1 MIQFHDNYTDQEQI
15 IGKWIDDKPI
25 YRKTVVITGG
35 NLQKEP
41 NPLAMVN
48 IDGIIDI
55 SGKFIDIET
64 MVNAKIFT
72 DNTTDKGAK
81 YFGNKFDNIEVYLTN
96 EQLSYID
103 TDTCDVY
110 DVSLLDS
117 IMLTIEYTKR
127 D

>member
-1 MIQFHDNYTDQEQI
+1 MIQFHDNYTEQEVT
-15 IGKWIDDKPI
+15 IGKWIDDKTI
-25 YRKTVVITGG
+25 FRKTVVITGG

-72 DNTTDKGAK
+72 DNTTDKGFK
-81 YFGNKFDNIEVYLTN
+81 YFGNKFDNIEIYLTN
-96 EQLSYID
+96 EQLTYID
-103 TDTCDVY
+103 IDTCDVY

-117 IMLTIEYTKR
+117 IILTIEYTKR